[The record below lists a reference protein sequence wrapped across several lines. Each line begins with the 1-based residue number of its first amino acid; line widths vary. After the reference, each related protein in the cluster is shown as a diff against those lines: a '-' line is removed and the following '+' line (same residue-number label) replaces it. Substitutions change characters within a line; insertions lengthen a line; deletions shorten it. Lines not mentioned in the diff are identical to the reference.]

1 MPFFQ
6 NVFKSDWSGHMPLAD
21 RQYVLTFTC
30 PGNAGR
36 GDEIVTAWKLPSPT
50 YDFSGNDAESNAKD
64 TLNIYFAIDP
74 DFKNWSLLAVD
85 VTTEAASAAAATIYE
100 VVDSLNED
108 TEFACWFTATVNN
121 DRIII
126 RQKKPVTNM
135 KFYVAN
141 GQAETVLG
149 FNARAGVA
157 ELPSVY
163 SRHTI
168 ANRFAYPDGHGVII
182 ELDPSN
188 LVDAA
193 VIDDAQDYRGVS
205 LEFDSSDVQADWELL
220 KGNSGL
226 FIFKKQTVDGT
237 SRITQIIEYAAGAG
251 VGSLAKKTIM
261 TYTAAQTQPDKIVEI
276 PYILQSG
283 DLVTP

>member
-50 YDFSGNDAESNAKD
+50 YNFSGNDAEGDAKNI
-64 TLNIYFAIDP
+64 LNIYFAIDP
-74 DFKNWSLLAVD
+74 DFKNWSLLAVN
-85 VTTEAASAAAATIYE
+85 VTTGAGSASAETIYE
-100 VVDSLNED
+100 VVEALND
-108 TEFACWFTATVNN
+108 NVEFACWFTATVNN
-121 DRIII
+121 DRIIV

-157 ELPSVY
+157 ELPSY
-163 SRHTI
+163 LSKHTI
-168 ANRFAYPDGHGVII
+168 ANRFAYPDGHGAII
-182 ELDPSN
+182 QLDTTN

-193 VIDDAQDYRGVS
+193 VINDAQDYRGVD
-205 LEFDSSDVQADWELL
+205 LGYSSSTVQADWQLL
-220 KGNSGL
+220 NGNSGL
-226 FIFKKQTVDGT
+226 FIFKKQTVDGS

-251 VGSLAKKTIM
+251 VGSPAKKTIM

-276 PYILQSG
+276 PYVLQSG